1 MNLVIP
7 SFDLVKRQVLPN
19 KSYSH
24 LLFKGKF
31 FFLNLTKMLKLA
43 KINVS
48 SFLACRNKCFNP
60 VSLLFSQLMHFF

>member
-1 MNLVIP
+1 MMNLVIP

-31 FFLNLTKMLKLA
+31 FFKNMTKMLKLA
-43 KINVS
+43 KLNVS
-48 SFLACRNKCFNP
+48 SFWHVEINVLILPQN
-60 VSLLFSQLMHFF
+60 